1 MLRLIAIVLMLFV
14 FAIPLGLP
22 ALLVCWLLGLVSPD
36 VQAKASLAYLR
47 LVMAAAI
54 FLAGVKIRAVGTEN
68 IPEKDPCLF
77 VCNHRSYFDI
87 FIQYQYVRRICGTV
101 AKVEWKKIPL
111 LRTWMKFIRCVFL
124 DRKSLRSGVAVTKQM
139 EDDLRAGYAF
149 SIYPE
154 GTRGHLNGLQP
165 FREGSFKSAYATGV
179 PIIPITYMHTDDVYE
194 NHRPW
199 VRATDV
205 TVVFG
210 KPIPTEGLSRAE
222 QKALSAEIYEQM
234 SGTYAEYV

>member
-1 MLRLIAIVLMLFV
+1 MLRLILIVLVIFI

-22 ALLVCWLLGLVSPD
+22 ALLVCWAAGLFSSEAQAQLSLG
-36 VQAKASLAYLR
+36 YLR
-47 LVMAAAI
+47 ILMWAI
-54 FLAGVKIRAVGTEN
+54 ILLAGVRLRAVGTEN

-87 FIQYQYVRRICGTV
+87 FIQYQFIRRICGTV
-101 AKVEWKKIPL
+101 AKIEWKKIPL
-111 LRTWMKFIRCVFL
+111 LSTWMKFIRCAFL

-139 EDDLRAGYAF
+139 EEDLKAGYAF
-149 SIYPE
+149 AIYPE

-165 FREGSFKSAYATGV
+165 FREGSFKSAFATGV
-179 PIIPITYMHTDDVYE
+179 PIIPITFVHTDDVYE

-199 VRATDV
+199 VRPTDV

-210 KPIPTEGLSRAE
+210 EPIPTAGLDRAG
-222 QKALSAEIYEQM
+222 QKALAARVRDQMAE
-234 SGTYAEYV
+234 TYASYV

>member
-22 ALLVCWLLGLVSPD
+22 ALLVCWLLGFVSRD

-47 LVMAAAI
+47 LIMAAAI

-68 IPEKDPCLF
+68 IPEKEPCLF

-179 PIIPITYMHTDDVYE
+179 PIIPITYLHTDDVYE

-210 KPIPTEGLSRAE
+210 KPIPTVGRDRAA
-222 QKALSAEIYEQM
+222 QKALSAEIREQM
-234 SGTYAEYV
+234 AKTYAEYV